1 MNEVSSRSLSCSKK
15 VRHSCFTLIELL
27 VVIAIIAILA
37 AILLP
42 ALNSA
47 RERGRAASCISN
59 LKQCGM
65 GLQSYAADNDDY
77 SLSYTLIVSSS
88 ERPYWAYRLT
98 PYLGGTVDHGA
109 RNAYCA
115 TLKCPSIAK
124 EGIGYGMLITKSG
137 MLHSLHGESSDAGRA
152 TKIVRIKNPSKVA
165 DMIDASEQ
173 NASKENNPAYCPTCW
188 AGRGLQSFWL
198 TPRHN
203 DQANLVFADGH
214 SGSLSKTVLESEQS
228 ASNNFLGHYDFQ

>member
-98 PYLGGTVDHGA
+98 PYLGGTVDHTA

-115 TLKCPSIAK
+115 TLKCPSFETEAIA
-124 EGIGYGMLITKSG
+124 YALILSKSG
-137 MLHSLHGESSDAGRA
+137 MLHPLHGESGDAGRA
-152 TKIVRIKNPSKVA
+152 TKLVRIKSPSVVV
-165 DMIDASEQ
+165 DMIDAPEPGSG
-173 NASKENNPAYCPTCW
+173 KENNYAYCKSCW
-188 AGRGLQSFWL
+188 TSVTDPRL
-198 TPRHN
+198 TPRQFYWPH
-203 DQANLVFADGH
+203 
-214 SGSLSKTVLESEQS
+214 GS
-228 ASNNFLGHYDFQ
+228 AIF